1 MHQKQL
7 LNLIIKKLIGEASAD
22 ELLALEKLVKAHP
35 DDAFF
40 INTMT
45 TFFNTET
52 EIEEGQSERLFNR
65 IKGKIKPEQR

>member
-7 LNLIIKKLIGEASAD
+7 LNLTIKKLIGEATAD
-22 ELLALEKLVKAHP
+22 ELLALESLVKAHP

-45 TFFNTET
+45 TFFITET
-52 EIEEGQSERLFNR
+52 EVDEGQSERLFNR
-65 IKGKIKPEQR
+65 IKDKIKP